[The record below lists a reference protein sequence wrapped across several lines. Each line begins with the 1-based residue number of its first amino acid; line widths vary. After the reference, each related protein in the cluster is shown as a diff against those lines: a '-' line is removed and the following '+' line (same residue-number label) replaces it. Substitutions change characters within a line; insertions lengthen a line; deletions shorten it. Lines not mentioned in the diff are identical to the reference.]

1 MKSRNLGVRLRRR
14 IISAALCVMLLGTN
28 AVGALAAEVP
38 VTESVVSAEK
48 TVAPAEA
55 SAQQETTLGT
65 ETEAEPGSSVVTETE
80 ENEAQPSALT
90 GTEETESET
99 EAAYTLHLTHYFRF
113 KLDGKSRSVKA
124 SEKVTLTEADF
135 ADGVCDL
142 NRFAQSAEQL
152 TVTEANPVSVDDFN
166 ENREGGARIVYAV
179 KDGWKIVRREDT
191 AGQGTVL
198 REVFQGALGDYEFV
212 PTDVVRINVQYKY
225 SNTGGLAG
233 VDAASP
239 KTMEATPEKQ
249 TDGTYK
255 VTWKLPTVE
264 GFRIVLN
271 PSELNRYVVRPPKG
285 DETSAELE
293 AALERGDFDVDIAN
307 HTIYYYQEKPGEDI
321 HPNYQNRYSTAYNGA
336 WNDARTLTAAGYTA
350 TAVGDNNNQGAN
362 PLVNPELE
370 VTLTEAQLK
379 TALNSETGLDI
390 TVYYRRNATW
400 YTVNHWVPKV
410 LSGLTDFTGR
420 ESKTENNVEY
430 VRLDQE
436 TFQGRVGAMT
446 RATAKIDGVYEELQ
460 SVDFSQ
466 KLIKNTDTVVDIY
479 YKAAESYRVIFDTD
493 YTYIPRQQVDL
504 GNDVDFSAVTAP
516 KRTGYTFAGWR
527 YLKKGAAPGA
537 NGEYAD
543 ADYENA
549 GTVDS
554 PALTVNNE
562 LIGKARLEES
572 GGVLALHL
580 YPKWTPAQTQVRVI
594 LWTEDLTG
602 EDDVQAIAS
611 GGNTNYYEV
620 KYANYKN
627 APVTHDPELGASDSH
642 YSNVHSFTVKV
653 NTDSSLVASGSNN
666 ALLDSIQ
673 TEVESEFKTAMG
685 QASGLDVADFYTQAA
700 FEIVHEEEGETNYDA
715 TTASADGKT
724 MIYVYFTRNIY
735 ELLFTYYGNATVGG
749 NTSDYCVAIN
759 TNGYSYSNGAAVPNG
774 NLNFGYST
782 SHNGGNGTNYNNGWM
797 RANVSSG
804 SQMPVPQTITIRAKY
819 GADLRDV
826 WPVARSEENVTSLDN
841 SGSRGNNAKMI
852 SWGTT
857 DGKYCEGGF
866 FNSGLYNDGE
876 PTIMGTYAAMSAEI
890 VADPARPV
898 RYTTDGSVNS
908 SGLRHNLVAYW
919 FNGNIS
925 YYRNNHCFEVP
936 GLDVTGM
943 QRVSI
948 YNNDTTDERNFLYL
962 VPTDNTTIAQYEFND
977 LMRVSYANGQITYDD
992 PDGTYYAV
1000 RLYKGKYYAVARQV
1014 DTVSSNT
1021 IAKQNPSARLHMT
1034 RANTAA
1040 DHSTQYTDAQG
1051 AYDGITCGSQGN
1063 PYDLYFYYNRDR
1075 YTITYMVP
1083 TNQENAAQNE
1093 YTLGTV
1099 TLPYGALVTR
1109 EKYGFKLNYRDKNTN
1124 SAYGWTPAAE
1134 IAVCPDRAENG
1145 TAAWTFQG
1153 WGLGPAGV
1161 NMQWTVDENTQAEAQ
1176 AGDAFAIESNLRLY
1190 AIWDAPTYTVTF
1202 HLSGGTV
1209 GNSTASI
1216 AEEVPANRRYT
1227 STEAVI
1233 PRPLRTGYTLEGWYA
1248 ADGNGNITRPET
1260 EFDFDQVIAENKH
1273 VAAKWSAVST
1283 ETFAYTIYY
1292 VTDKPLEADKNKE
1305 QVQIDENGKL
1315 VQNGGT
1321 TYYVLGK
1328 VEQRDQMFIANSSL
1342 NFPATMQDGY
1352 VPRETNKIL
1361 TMGQP
1366 GDTYN
1371 VIFCYDPII
1380 PGQHVVNFVEAGTET
1395 GANPVLVK
1403 TLTVK
1408 ADQTVVTPQSAAA
1421 RELVNMGYALVNKDG
1436 NQYTTVDDAEK
1447 LKWIDKNGNL
1457 QSADIL
1463 AGDAIPDT
1471 VTYLVQAIPYTI
1483 TYENAA
1489 GSPNAAADV
1498 LKAITA
1504 AQGTP
1509 VANAN
1514 GKNPTRYTT
1523 KDTFTAKN
1531 PGRVYENGKWYEF
1544 MYWSP
1549 GDTTTV
1555 AGAQKTF
1562 ATLTVDPGTVGNLTF
1577 IANWREVTERGNLTV
1592 SKTVAGNAGET
1603 DKYFH
1608 FTVTLSDTN
1617 VSGTYGDMTF
1627 TDGTASFTLKHKE
1640 SKTATGLPAGLAYE
1654 VTETEAGQDSYAT
1667 TSTGASGKIKEA
1679 GVTAAFTNTRNSM
1692 SPDPDTDD
1700 TSLTVKKEW
1709 VLDNGGR
1716 AVDSI
1721 TVALMQNGKSYDEVT
1736 LSAYNGWK
1744 HTWTDLDD
1752 GYTWSVI
1759 ETDVPD
1765 GFTSEVSRQGNTW
1778 TITND
1783 DVPVRPAEP
1792 VDPDEPGSKDNSS
1805 GKDNSSDAKSDAA
1818 TDRTPQTGDETN
1830 LTLWLI
1836 LLGIS
1841 VIGITATLLASK
1853 RKAKRKHR
1861 KK

>member
-1 MKSRNLGVRLRRR
+1 MW
-14 IISAALCVMLLGTN
+14 I
-28 AVGALAAEVP
+28 
-38 VTESVVSAEK
+38 
-48 TVAPAEA
+48 
-55 SAQQETTLGT
+55 
-65 ETEAEPGSSVVTETE
+65 
-80 ENEAQPSALT
+80 
-90 GTEETESET
+90 
-99 EAAYTLHLTHYFRF
+99 
-113 KLDGKSRSVKA
+113 
-124 SEKVTLTEADF
+124 
-135 ADGVCDL
+135 
-142 NRFAQSAEQL
+142 
-152 TVTEANPVSVDDFN
+152 
-166 ENREGGARIVYAV
+166 
-179 KDGWKIVRREDT
+179 
-191 AGQGTVL
+191 
-198 REVFQGALGDYEFV
+198 
-212 PTDVVRINVQYKY
+212 
-225 SNTGGLAG
+225 
-233 VDAASP
+233 
-239 KTMEATPEKQ
+239 
-249 TDGTYK
+249 
-255 VTWKLPTVE
+255 LPTIP
-264 GFRIVLN
+264 F
-271 PSELNRYVVRPPKG
+271 
-285 DETSAELE
+285 T
-293 AALERGDFDVDIAN
+293 
-307 HTIYYYQEKPGEDI
+307 TIQEKPGEDI
-321 HPNYQNRYSTAYNGA
+321 HPNYQNRYSTEYNGA

-350 TAVGDNNNQGAN
+350 TAVGDKNNQGAN
-362 PLVNPELE
+362 PLVNPKME

-379 TALNSETGLDI
+379 TGLNSETGLDI
-390 TVYYRRNATW
+390 TVYYRRNVTW

-410 LSGLTDFTGR
+410 LSGLTDFTGK
-420 ESKTENNVEY
+420 ETKTENGVEY

-436 TFQGRVGAMT
+436 TLQGRVGAMT

-466 KLIKNTDTVVDIY
+466 KLIKNTDTAVDIY
-479 YKAAESYRVIFDTD
+479 YKAAEFYRVIFDTD
-493 YTYIPRQQVDL
+493 YTYIPRQQADL
-504 GNDVDFSAVTAP
+504 GDGVDFSKVTAP
-516 KRTGYTFAGWR
+516 KRTGYTFDGWR
-527 YLKKGAAPGA
+527 YLKKNATPGA

-543 ADYENA
+543 DSYTDVEVDTN
-549 GTVDS
+549 GSYTLTVDNKLI
-554 PALTVNNE
+554 AAAKLT
-562 LIGKARLEES
+562 ES
-572 GGVLALHL
+572 SGVLALHL

-602 EDDVQAIAS
+602 EDDVQAIAN
-611 GGNTNYYEV
+611 GGNTNYYAA
-620 KYANYKN
+620 KYADYKD
-627 APVTHDPELGASDSH
+627 APVTHDPELGTSDSH

-653 NTDSSLVASGSNN
+653 NTDSSLLASGSNN

-735 ELLFTYYGNATVGG
+735 ELLFTYYGNATVAR
-749 NTSDYCVAIN
+749 SAE
-759 TNGYSYSNGAAVPNG
+759 
-774 NLNFGYST
+774 
-782 SHNGGNGTNYNNGWM
+782 
-797 RANVSSG
+797 NVS
-804 SQMPVPQTITIRAKY
+804 
-819 GADLRDV
+819 
-826 WPVARSEENVTSLDN
+826 SLDN
-841 SGSRGNNAKMI
+841 SGNRGNTAKMI

-866 FNSGLYNDGE
+866 FNSGLYNAGE

-898 RYTTDGSVNS
+898 IYNADGTFNS

-936 GLDVTGM
+936 GLNVTGM

-962 VPTDNTTIAQYEFND
+962 VPTDNATIAQYEFND

-1021 IAKQNPSARLHMT
+1021 IAKQNPSARLHMN
-1034 RANTAA
+1034 RANITA

-1051 AYDGITCGSQGN
+1051 AYNGTTCGSQSN
-1063 PYDLYFYYNRDR
+1063 PYDLYFYYDRDR

-1083 TNQENAAQNE
+1083 TNQENAAQSE

-1099 TLPYGALVTR
+1099 TLPYGALVTQ
-1109 EKYGFKLNYRDKNTN
+1109 EQYGYKLKYTDKNTD

-1134 IAVCPDRAENG
+1134 TAVCPDRAENG
-1145 TAAWTFQG
+1145 TAVWTFKG

-1176 AGDAFAIESNLRLY
+1176 AGDAFAIEANLRLY

-1202 HLSGGTV
+1202 HLNGGTV
-1209 GNSTASI
+1209 GNSTANI
-1216 AEEVPANRRYT
+1216 EEEVPANRRYT

-1233 PRPLRTGYTLEGWYA
+1233 PRPLRTGYTLDGWYA
-1248 ADGNGNITRPET
+1248 ADENGNITQPET
-1260 EFDFDQVIAENKH
+1260 EFDFDQAIAENKH

-1283 ETFAYTIYY
+1283 ETFAYTVYY
-1292 VTDKPLEADKNKE
+1292 VTDKPLEADKSKST
-1305 QVQIDENGKL
+1305 VQIDGNGQI
-1315 VQNGGT
+1315 VTNGGT

-1328 VEQRDQMFIANSSL
+1328 AEQRNQMFIANSSM
-1342 NFPATMQDGY
+1342 NFSATMLDGY
-1352 VPRETNKIL
+1352 VPQETNKIL

-1371 VIFCYDPII
+1371 VIFHYDPII

-1395 GANPVLVK
+1395 SANPVLVK

-1408 ADQTVVTPQSAAA
+1408 ADQTVVTPQSAVA
-1421 RELVNMGYALVNKDG
+1421 RELVNMGYALVNKAGD
-1436 NQYTTVDDAEK
+1436 QYTTADKAED
-1447 LKWIDKNGNL
+1447 LKWIDKNGNP
-1457 QSADIL
+1457 QSTATL

-1471 VTYLVQAIPYTI
+1471 ITYLVQPIPYTI

-1489 GSPNAAADV
+1489 GSPNAASDA

-1504 AQGTP
+1504 AANTP
-1509 VANAN
+1509 VASAD
-1514 GKNPTRYTT
+1514 GKNPTQYTT
-1523 KDTFTAKN
+1523 RDTFTATN
-1531 PGRVYENGKWYEF
+1531 PARVYENGKWYEF
-1544 MYWSP
+1544 THWSL

-1562 ATLTVDPGTVGNLTF
+1562 STLTVDPGTVGNLTF

-1608 FTVTLSDTN
+1608 FTVKLSDTN

-1640 SKTATGLPAGLAYE
+1640 SKTATGLPVGLAYE
-1654 VTETEAGQDSYAT
+1654 VSETEAGQDGYAT
-1667 TSTGASGKIKEA
+1667 TSTGAGGKIREA

-1736 LSAYNGWK
+1736 LSADNGWK
-1744 HTWTDLDD
+1744 YTWTDLDD

-1792 VDPDEPGSKDNSS
+1792 VDPDEHGSKDNSS

-1841 VIGITATLLASK
+1841 VVGITATLLASK